1 MQSHTEIIQDYLS
14 FLRNREFPCIAA
26 KAAAG
31 RQQVECM
38 VAQHMEC
45 PGDDEKILQFL
56 YAFVDTYRQSQDL
69 YHTAAIL
76 FKQPD
81 FISEEDFEAALW
93 MRLQAIAD
101 RDAKFHNYDSRVNRD
116 PSSPE
121 FSFSIGEEAFYII
134 GLHPQSSRIARRF
147 KYPTLVF
154 NPHHQFEALRQTA
167 KYDAMKRAVRKKD
180 VALSGSVNPMLED
193 FGNASEAFQYSGR
206 QYDPSWR
213 CPLKLHHGKT

>member
-1 MQSHTEIIQDYLS
+1 MRTDLEIIQDYFS
-14 FLRNREFPCIAA
+14 FLQNREFPCIAA
-26 KAAAG
+26 KAALG

-38 VAQHMEC
+38 VVQHMAC
-45 PGDDEKILQFL
+45 PRDDEKILQFL

-76 FKQPD
+76 FKQPE
-81 FISEEDFEAALW
+81 FVSEENFESEMW
-93 MRLQAIAD
+93 VRLQAIAD
-101 RDAKFHNYDSRVNRD
+101 LDAKSHRYDPRVNPD
-116 PSSPE
+116 PSSPQ
-121 FSFSIGEEAFYII
+121 FSFSIHEEAFYII

-167 KYDAMKRAVRKKD
+167 KYDNMKRAVRKKD

-193 FGNASEAFQYSGR
+193 FGNASEAFQYSGKA
-206 QYDPSWR
+206 YDPNWQ
-213 CPLKLHHGKT
+213 CPLKIHHAKT